1 MDPSMMPE
9 DEAEVAVPAATQN
22 MDHIFKIPVTVDVVL
37 GSATMS
43 VAALMKL
50 GKSAVVTLDRK
61 VGDPVDLAVTGKLV
75 ARGEIVVLDGGA
87 KLGVSLTEVL
97 GPDAERSI

>member
-1 MDPSMMPE
+1 MDPSMMSSE
-9 DEAEVAVPAATQN
+9 EVDLAPPAAAPN
-22 MDHIFKIPVTVDVVL
+22 MDHILKIPVTVDVVL
-37 GSATMS
+37 GSTTMS
-43 VAALMKL
+43 VASLMKL

-61 VGDPVDLAVTGKLV
+61 VGDPVDLAVNGRLV

-97 GPDAERSI
+97 GPDSERSV

>member
-9 DEAEVAVPAATQN
+9 DEAEVAAPTTTQN

-61 VGDPVDLAVTGKLV
+61 VGDPVDLAVNGKLV

-97 GPDAERSI
+97 GPDAERSA